1 MPPTVGRLDDQAN
14 LTNNDDDVEEKK
26 EDLHEK
32 VLTIESKAK
41 EMLAGKVAD
50 KEVLKNQIVPQENQN
65 GNILYT
71 NTALNL
77 GKPSKIKRNREQ
89 ASFNSAT
96 STPGHDT
103 KKSRMELMRQ
113 MKLS

>member
-1 MPPTVGRLDDQAN
+1 
-14 LTNNDDDVEEKK
+14 
-26 EDLHEK
+26 
-32 VLTIESKAK
+32 
-41 EMLAGKVAD
+41 MLGGKVAN
-50 KEVLKNQIVPQENQN
+50 KEVLNYQNVPQENQN
-65 GNILYT
+65 GNILYI

-77 GKPSKIKRNREQ
+77 GKPSKIKRNRKQ